1 MSDDIIAILIVLVL
15 FGIPS
20 LYLLIIEMGWGSIW
34 GYIRPKSRTERIVRK
49 EVKRL
54 EREIKEQERLKDLY
68 KRLEQ
73 LQERDK

>member
-20 LYLLIIEMGWGSIW
+20 LYLLIIEMGWGAIG

-54 EREIKEQERLKDLY
+54 EREIKERERLKDLY